1 MKDIVNRYIDRFQ
14 KNHRHF
20 RRYIIFVGVLA
31 IVTIIGVNWGLHQE
45 GISMTDEYVCG
56 YQEHQHTDDCYQ
68 NELICGQEEND
79 EHQHSEEC
87 YEKTLICTLPEH
99 THTDSCKKQV
109 GVSTIAVYT
118 SNSMNA
124 NGNVTAISGNGTKY
138 DENGNIYSSDLRI
151 DFKFSADAVLS
162 NQSYY
167 YEYPE
172 GIIIPDA
179 LLNQTYTL
187 YDSQNKKAGTYHF
200 EKTDDGKYRV
210 VIDFE
215 EGYVTIENDDITGY
229 IEFAGQ
235 IDASKADDNG
245 NIKIVGSDKVDLVI
259 PKDQITYPEDATN
272 RYDIKTEKAGS
283 YSTKDGKLV
292 YTVYVY
298 SLKGTPE
305 DIKFEDIINADG
317 LTLGTPVV
325 KITQET
331 VTRYYNNGGSYDGS
345 TTKDSKTLDVPY
357 DYSDK
362 KLTMTLPKIEKA
374 KDYTDSSN
382 ITCKDYTRYKIE
394 YTYDIKVIEGASVV
408 ANNKVTTDSK
418 KENVEVK
425 SDDTVQIKINNVHTI
440 NKSGWYDSNNGEIV
454 WTITV
459 NENNLDITGAKLTD
473 DMLSKLAEGTDVT
486 ISPSNNGYNLEKD
499 ENGKITGITFTALD
513 DGKNTNTYT
522 ITYRTK
528 ADRKW
533 DKETVTNKATFKPST
548 GDGMPSTGTVDV
560 PGGSVNKEY
569 TEAKESKDGKTAEV
583 HWKITVDVPSSLPK
597 DTVIKDDPTQD
608 QYNNSGGK
616 QYLTRQQVIK
626 WANGIYW
633 TDGDGNKVG
642 DNLDLTKLAD
652 ISFKASD
659 GHEYTWEQ
667 INSSDSND
675 LTFTVWNVKLKNDL
689 DVPKGAQK
697 LIFDYKTTAD
707 LEDADMGTTYYNNTV
722 TIGDKKVDAR
732 YGYEKSGVIKTDEN
746 GRKETTTKTNAD
758 GTLVW
763 KIKTHINKETSKLT
777 FEDNLPEGIE
787 LVSIAGRDY
796 LNNLTNIIIQDDGTI
811 NGTDGYY
818 QASGKY
824 EDNKLTLDVAPSSTG
839 NKLSNGDYTI
849 VLTCKVNKDNI
860 NNYESGKTYT
870 FKNSAT
876 VSNDEGNIGS
886 ADQSQKWTEDTS
898 HEESKVI
905 DKTGKWDN
913 NSRRVKYSISL
924 NPDGKDIVEDSE
936 ILTLK
941 DVFRYFTD
949 FYGQQDDGDGT
960 TVKYHINARLIT
972 DSVKLYQGIKKED
985 GTLEKGEEIKSWAW
999 TVEESRADYEID
1011 GGYLKYSTLVG
1022 KNLPDSTPMIL
1033 EYDYQLE
1040 TDMPNNW
1047 HSQNK
1052 LDVHNSA
1059 ELLGTTYKDDKDQN
1073 DVVWKKQESS
1083 GAVTTDIK
1091 GILYKVSQGNYGKT
1105 LPGAIFKLQKYN
1117 NEQFEDTDITYT
1129 TDRDGK
1135 ITIMYQKEDSD
1146 IQYDH
1151 NVLYRVIETSAP
1163 KDYIISDNPEENAF
1177 YFYFSSD
1184 TDTIYKLPENLNELA
1199 PKAADLSKS
1208 STTFYV
1214 ENESCNTEL
1223 TINKKWF
1230 DAQGN
1235 VEVGHSGTVRVELYQ
1250 RTSKYPPSMGNIAK
1264 ISGGI
1269 AVGMETN
1276 STKVKEF
1283 TEGNYRI
1290 GSLVKFTVTCTGTG
1304 SWVPS
1309 APTVKLNG
1317 EKIIPETTT
1326 PWDGNKVI
1334 YTYTFT
1340 LNEAENVIT
1349 GHTEGW
1355 NDKPYMEISDLDVTE
1370 PTSTDTLYNTYDI
1383 TSSDNWSK
1391 VISDLPAISIND
1403 AGERVYYTYYVKELG
1418 NSNYDVSYDNNE
1430 GINFGTITIKNKM
1443 SENPSYVLPE
1453 TGSFGEVIVVLGGL
1467 IMMIVAVIYYLK
1479 NKKIEGKGRK
1489 I

>member
-138 DENGNIYSSDLRI
+138 DENGNIYSLDLRI
-151 DFKFSADAVLS
+151 DFKFSAAAVSS

-179 LLNQTYTL
+179 LLNKTYTL
-187 YDSQNKKAGTYHF
+187 YDSQGKEAGTYSF
-200 EKTDDGKYRV
+200 EKTEDGKYRV
-210 VIDFE
+210 KIDFK

-394 YTYDIKVIEGASVV
+394 YTYDIKDIEGASVV

-533 DKETVTNKATFKPST
+533 DKATFKPST
-548 GDGMPSTGTVDV
+548 GDGITSKGTVDV
-560 PGGSVNKEY
+560 PGGGVNKKY
-569 TEAKESKDGKTAEV
+569 TEAKESKDDKTAEV
-583 HWKITVDVPSSLPK
+583 GWKITVDVPSSLPK

-608 QYNNSGGK
+608 QYGGSGGK
-616 QYLTRQQVIK
+616 QYLTHQQVIE

-1235 VEVGHSGTVRVELYQ
+1235 VEVGHSGTVRVQLYQ

-1264 ISGGI
+1264 ISGSI
-1269 AVGMETN
+1269 DVGMVGN
-1276 STKVKEF
+1276 TKEKQF

-1290 GSLVKFTVTCTGTG
+1290 GSVVKFTVTYTGDSEANT
-1304 SWVPS
+1304 PL

-1317 EKIIPETTT
+1317 EEIIPEKTT

-1340 LNEAENVIT
+1340 LNKVENIIT
-1349 GHTEGW
+1349 GNTHSW
-1355 NDKPYMEISDLDVTE
+1355 NLSTNMMISDLDVTE
-1370 PTSTDTLYNTYDI
+1370 PETDTFYGAYDI

-1453 TGSFGEVIVVLGGL
+1453 TGSFGEVIVALGGL

>member
-14 KNHRHF
+14 KNHRNF

-124 NGNVTAISGNGTKY
+124 NGNVTAISGEGTKY
-138 DENGNIYSSDLRI
+138 DENGNIYSSKLKI
-151 DFKFSADAVLS
+151 NFTFTAGAVSS

-172 GIIIPDA
+172 GIIIPDT
-179 LLNQTYTL
+179 LLNQTYAL
-187 YDSQNKKAGTYHF
+187 YDQGKKAGTYHF

-215 EGYVTIENDDITGY
+215 EGYVTTENDDITGY

-235 IDASKADDNG
+235 IDASKADDDG

-305 DIKFEDIINADG
+305 DINFEDIISAND

-357 DYSDK
+357 DYSDG
-362 KLTMTLPKIEKA
+362 KLSMTLPKIEKA

-394 YTYDIKVIEGASVV
+394 YTYDIKDIKGASVV

-425 SDDTVQIKINNVHTI
+425 SDDTVQIKINNEHTI
-440 NKSGWYDSNNGEIV
+440 SKNGSYDGSNGQIE

-459 NENNLDITGAKLTD
+459 NKNNLDITNAKLTD

-486 ISPSNNGYNLEKD
+486 ISPSNGYTLEKD

-548 GDGMPSTGTVDV
+548 GDGITSTGTVTV
-560 PGGSVNKEY
+560 PGGSVKKSF
-569 TEAKESKDGKTAEV
+569 TEAAESKDGKTAEV
-583 HWKITVDVPSSLPK
+583 GWKITVDVPSSLPK

-608 QYNNSGGK
+608 QYGGSGGK
-616 QYLTRQQVIK
+616 QYLTHQQVIE

-633 TDGDGNKVG
+633 TDGDGKKVG
-642 DNLDLTKLAD
+642 NNLDLTELAE

-659 GHEYTWEQ
+659 GKEYTWDE

-689 DVPKGAQK
+689 DVPEGAQK

-707 LEDADMGTTYYNNTV
+707 LEDADMGTTYYKNTV
-722 TIGDKKVDAR
+722 TIGDKKTDAL

-746 GRKETTTKTNAD
+746 GRKETTTKINAD

-763 KIKTHINKETSKLT
+763 KIKTHINKETGKLT

-818 QASGKY
+818 QASGTYK
-824 EDNKLTLDVAPSSTG
+824 DNKLTLDVAPSSTG

-849 VLTCKVNKDNI
+849 VLTCKVDKDKI
-860 NNYESGKTYT
+860 NNYESGKIYT

-876 VSNDEGNIGS
+876 VSNDDGNIGS

-941 DVFRYFTD
+941 DVF
-949 FYGQQDDGDGT
+949 
-960 TVKYHINARLIT
+960 KYYSIVYCLQENGGSTKEIYNVTARLIP
-972 DSVKLYQGIKKED
+972 DSVKLYQGIKQAD
-985 GTLEKGEEIKSWAW
+985 GTLKKGEEIKSWAW
-999 TVEESRADYEID
+999 TLEEKTDEYPNYG
-1011 GGYLKYSTLVG
+1011 GGYYQYSILSG
-1022 KNLPDSTPMIL
+1022 QNLPDSTAMIL
-1033 EYDYQLE
+1033 EYDYQIE
-1040 TDMPNNW
+1040 TDIPDGWRSEN
-1047 HSQNK
+1047 S
-1052 LDVHNSA
+1052 LDITNSA
-1059 ELLGTTYKDDKDQN
+1059 ELSGTAYRDDKTQN
-1073 DVVWKKQESS
+1073 DTVWKKQESS

-1117 NEQFEDTDITYT
+1117 GGQFEDTGITYT
-1129 TDRDGK
+1129 TDNGGK
-1135 ITIMYQKEDSD
+1135 ITIKYQKSNSD
-1146 IQYDH
+1146 TKYDY
-1151 NVLYRVIETSAP
+1151 NVLYRVVEKSAP
-1163 KDYIISDNPEENAF
+1163 NDYIISENPDENAF

-1184 TDTIYKLPENLNELA
+1184 TDTNYTLPSNLNELA
-1199 PKAADLSKS
+1199 PKAADLSKA

-1235 VEVGHSGTVRVELYQ
+1235 VEVGHSGTVRVELYR

-1264 ISGGI
+1264 ISGSIDNG
-1269 AVGMETN
+1269 G
-1276 STKVKEF
+1276 TKVKQF
-1283 TEGNYRI
+1283 TEENYRV
-1290 GSLVKFTVTCTGTG
+1290 GSVVKLTVTCRNKSEGT
-1304 SWVPS
+1304 VPK
-1309 APTVKLNG
+1309 APTIKLNDK
-1317 EKIIPETTT
+1317 EIVAETTT
-1326 PWDGNKVI
+1326 DGEKTI

-1340 LNEAENVIT
+1340 LVNLENVIKGYT
-1349 GHTEGW
+1349 HLW
-1355 NDKPYMEISDLDVTE
+1355 DDDQYMTISDLDVTD
-1370 PTSTDTLYNTYDI
+1370 STTEILYDTYEI

-1453 TGSFGEVIVVLGGL
+1453 TGSFGEVIVALGGL

-1479 NKKIEGKGRK
+1479 NKKVEGKGRK

>member
-1 MKDIVNRYIDRFQ
+1 M
-14 KNHRHF
+14 
-20 RRYIIFVGVLA
+20 
-31 IVTIIGVNWGLHQE
+31 
-45 GISMTDEYVCG
+45 
-56 YQEHQHTDDCYQ
+56 
-68 NELICGQEEND
+68 
-79 EHQHSEEC
+79 
-87 YEKTLICTLPEH
+87 
-99 THTDSCKKQV
+99 
-109 GVSTIAVYT
+109 
-118 SNSMNA
+118 
-124 NGNVTAISGNGTKY
+124 
-138 DENGNIYSSDLRI
+138 
-151 DFKFSADAVLS
+151 
-162 NQSYY
+162 
-167 YEYPE
+167 
-172 GIIIPDA
+172 
-179 LLNQTYTL
+179 
-187 YDSQNKKAGTYHF
+187 
-200 EKTDDGKYRV
+200 
-210 VIDFE
+210 
-215 EGYVTIENDDITGY
+215 
-229 IEFAGQ
+229 
-235 IDASKADDNG
+235 
-245 NIKIVGSDKVDLVI
+245 
-259 PKDQITYPEDATN
+259 
-272 RYDIKTEKAGS
+272 
-283 YSTKDGKLV
+283 
-292 YTVYVY
+292 
-298 SLKGTPE
+298 
-305 DIKFEDIINADG
+305 
-317 LTLGTPVV
+317 
-325 KITQET
+325 
-331 VTRYYNNGGSYDGS
+331 
-345 TTKDSKTLDVPY
+345 TLDV
-357 DYSDK
+357 
-362 KLTMTLPKIEKA
+362 T
-374 KDYTDSSN
+374 
-382 ITCKDYTRYKIE
+382 
-394 YTYDIKVIEGASVV
+394 
-408 ANNKVTTDSK
+408 
-418 KENVEVK
+418 
-425 SDDTVQIKINNVHTI
+425 
-440 NKSGWYDSNNGEIV
+440 
-454 WTITV
+454 
-459 NENNLDITGAKLTD
+459 
-473 DMLSKLAEGTDVT
+473 
-486 ISPSNNGYNLEKD
+486 
-499 ENGKITGITFTALD
+499 
-513 DGKNTNTYT
+513 
-522 ITYRTK
+522 
-528 ADRKW
+528 
-533 DKETVTNKATFKPST
+533 
-548 GDGMPSTGTVDV
+548 
-560 PGGSVNKEY
+560 
-569 TEAKESKDGKTAEV
+569 
-583 HWKITVDVPSSLPK
+583 
-597 DTVIKDDPTQD
+597 
-608 QYNNSGGK
+608 
-616 QYLTRQQVIK
+616 
-626 WANGIYW
+626 
-633 TDGDGNKVG
+633 
-642 DNLDLTKLAD
+642 
-652 ISFKASD
+652 
-659 GHEYTWEQ
+659 
-667 INSSDSND
+667 
-675 LTFTVWNVKLKNDL
+675 
-689 DVPKGAQK
+689 
-697 LIFDYKTTAD
+697 
-707 LEDADMGTTYYNNTV
+707 
-722 TIGDKKVDAR
+722 
-732 YGYEKSGVIKTDEN
+732 
-746 GRKETTTKTNAD
+746 
-758 GTLVW
+758 
-763 KIKTHINKETSKLT
+763 
-777 FEDNLPEGIE
+777 
-787 LVSIAGRDY
+787 
-796 LNNLTNIIIQDDGTI
+796 
-811 NGTDGYY
+811 
-818 QASGKY
+818 
-824 EDNKLTLDVAPSSTG
+824 PSSTG

-1235 VEVGHSGTVRVELYQ
+1235 VEVGHSGTVRVQLYQ

-1264 ISGGI
+1264 ISGSI
-1269 AVGMETN
+1269 DVGMVGN
-1276 STKVKEF
+1276 TKEKQF

-1290 GSLVKFTVTCTGTG
+1290 GSVVKFTVTYTGDSEANT
-1304 SWVPS
+1304 PL

-1317 EKIIPETTT
+1317 EEIIPEKTT

-1340 LNEAENVIT
+1340 LNKVENIIT
-1349 GHTEGW
+1349 GNTHSW
-1355 NDKPYMEISDLDVTE
+1355 NLSTNMMISDLDVTE
-1370 PTSTDTLYNTYDI
+1370 PETDTFYGAYDI

-1453 TGSFGEVIVVLGGL
+1453 TGSFGEVIVALGGL

>member
-14 KNHRHF
+14 KNHRNF

-99 THTDSCKKQV
+99 IHTDSCKKQV

-179 LLNQTYTL
+179 LLNKTYTL

-245 NIKIVGSDKVDLVI
+245 NIEIVGSDEVNLVI

-305 DIKFEDIINADG
+305 DINFEDIISADG
-317 LTLGTPVV
+317 LTLGTPDV
-325 KITQET
+325 KVTQET

-345 TTKDSKTLDVPY
+345 TTKDSKTLDVKY

-362 KLTMTLPKIEKA
+362 KLTMILPKIDKA

-394 YTYDIKVIEGASVV
+394 YTYDIKDIEGATVV
-408 ANNKVTTDSK
+408 ANNKVITDSK
-418 KENVEVK
+418 NENVEVK
-425 SDDTVQIKINNVHTI
+425 SDDTVQIKINNEHTI
-440 NKSGWYDSNNGEIV
+440 SKNGSYDGSNGQIE

-459 NENNLDITGAKLTD
+459 NKNNLDITNAKLTD

-486 ISPSNNGYNLEKD
+486 ISPSNGYTLEKD
-499 ENGKITGITFTALD
+499 ENNKITGITFTALD

-522 ITYRTK
+522 IKYKTK

-533 DKETVTNKATFKPST
+533 NDDKVTNEATFKPST
-548 GDGMPSTGTVDV
+548 GDGKTSTGTVTI
-560 PGGSVNKEY
+560 PGGSVKKSF
-569 TEAKESKDGKTAEV
+569 TEAAESKDGKTAEV
-583 HWKITVDVPSSLPK
+583 RWKITVDVPSSGISEG
-597 DTVIKDDPTQD
+597 TEIKDDPTQD
-608 QYNNSGGK
+608 QYGGSGGK
-616 QYLTRQQVIK
+616 QYFTRQQVID
-626 WANGIYW
+626 WTNGIYW

-659 GHEYTWEQ
+659 GNEYTWKQ

-675 LTFTVWNVKLKNDL
+675 LTFTVWNVKLKSDL
-689 DVPKGAQK
+689 DVPEGAQK

-707 LEDADMGTTYYNNTV
+707 LEDADMGTTYYKNTV
-722 TIGDKKVDAR
+722 TIGDKKADAL

-763 KIKTHINKETSKLT
+763 KIKTHINKETGKLT

-972 DSVKLYQGIKKED
+972 DSVKLYQGIKNAD
-985 GTLEKGEEIKSWAW
+985 GTLEKGEEIKSWTW

-1011 GGYLKYSTLVG
+1011 GGYLKYSTLIG

-1117 NEQFEDTDITYT
+1117 NGQFEDTGITYT
-1129 TDRDGK
+1129 TDNDGK

-1235 VEVGHSGTVRVELYQ
+1235 VEVGHSGTVRVELYR
-1250 RTSKYPPSMGNIAK
+1250 RTSKYPPSMGNIVK

-1290 GSLVKFTVTCTGTG
+1290 GSVVKFTVTCTGTEN
-1304 SWVPS
+1304 WVPS

-1317 EKIIPETTT
+1317 EEIIPEKTT

-1370 PTSTDTLYNTYDI
+1370 PTSTDLLYGTYDI
-1383 TSSDNWSK
+1383 TSSDSWSK
-1391 VISDLPAISIND
+1391 VISDLPAIGTNE

-1453 TGSFGEVIVVLGGL
+1453 TGSFGEVIVALGGL

>member
-99 THTDSCKKQV
+99 IHTDSCKKQV

-118 SNSMNA
+118 SNSMND
-124 NGNVTAISGNGTKY
+124 NGNVTAISGEGTKY
-138 DENGNIYSSDLRI
+138 DENSNIYSSKLKI
-151 DFKFSADAVLS
+151 NFSFTADAVSS

-179 LLNQTYTL
+179 LLNKTYTL

-245 NIKIVGSDKVDLVI
+245 NIEIFGSDEVNLVI
-259 PKDQITYPEDATN
+259 PKEQITYPEDATN
-272 RYDIKTEKAGS
+272 RYEIKTKKAGS

-292 YTVYVY
+292 YTVTV
-298 SLKGTPE
+298 SSVKGTPG
-305 DIKFEDIINADG
+305 DIDFKDIIEANG
-317 LTLGTPVV
+317 LKLSDPNV
-325 KITQET
+325 KVTQET
-331 VTRYYNNGGSYDGS
+331 ITRYYNNNGYYDAVTGS
-345 TTKDSKTLDVPY
+345 TTLDNVNY
-357 DYSDK
+357 QYENGN
-362 KLTMTLPKIEKA
+362 LTMTLPKIEVKN
-374 KDYTDSSN
+374 DENTLV
-382 ITCKDYTRYKIE
+382 YTRYTIT
-394 YTYDIKVIEGASVV
+394 YTYDVNDIEGASVL

-418 KENVEVK
+418 NENVEVK
-425 SDDTVQIKINNVHTI
+425 SDSTVEVTINNVHTI
-440 NKSGWYDSNNGEIV
+440 NKSGWYDSSNGEIE

-459 NENNLDITGAKLTD
+459 NKNNLDITNAKLTD
-473 DMLSKLAEGTDVT
+473 NMLSKLAEGTNVN
-486 ISPSNNGYNLEKD
+486 ISPSNDGYKIEKD
-499 ENGKITGITFTALD
+499 ENGKITGITFTALED
-513 DGKNTNTYT
+513 DKNTDTYT
-522 ITYRTK
+522 IKYRTK

-533 DKETVTNKATFKPST
+533 NKETVTNEAKFTPS
-548 GDGMPSTGTVDV
+548 DGKGIPGTGTVDV
-560 PGGSVNKEY
+560 PGGNVNKKY
-569 TEAKESKDGKTAEV
+569 TEATESKDGKTAEV
-583 HWKITVDVPSSLPK
+583 GWKITVDVPSSLPK

-608 QYNNSGGK
+608 QYGGSGGK
-616 QYLTRQQVIK
+616 QYLTHQQEIE

-642 DNLDLTKLAD
+642 DNLDLTNLAD

-659 GHEYTWEQ
+659 GNEYTWDE
-667 INSSDSND
+667 IKSSNSND

-689 DVPKGAQK
+689 DVPEGAQK

-722 TIGDKKVDAR
+722 TIGDKKDDAR
-732 YGYEKSGVIKTDEN
+732 YGYEKCGVIKTDEN

-763 KIKTHINKETSKLT
+763 KIKTHINKETGKLT
-777 FEDNLPEGIE
+777 FVDDLPEDIK

-818 QASGKY
+818 KVSGKY
-824 EDNKLTLDVAPSSTG
+824 EDNKVTLDVAPSSTG

-870 FKNSAT
+870 FKNSTT

-941 DVFRYFTD
+941 DVF
-949 FYGQQDDGDGT
+949 
-960 TVKYHINARLIT
+960 KYYSIVYCLQENGGSAKEIYNVTARLIP
-972 DSVKLYQGIKKED
+972 DSVKLYQGIKQAD
-985 GTLEKGEEIKSWAW
+985 GTLKKGEEIKSWAW
-999 TVEESRADYEID
+999 TLEEKTDEYPNYG
-1011 GGYLKYSTLVG
+1011 GGYYQYSILSG
-1022 KNLPDSTPMIL
+1022 QNLPDSTAMIL
-1033 EYDYQLE
+1033 EYDYQIE
-1040 TDMPNNW
+1040 TDIPDGWRSEN
-1047 HSQNK
+1047 S
-1052 LDVHNSA
+1052 LDITNSA
-1059 ELLGTTYKDDKDQN
+1059 ELSGTAYRDDKPQN
-1073 DVVWKKQESS
+1073 DTVWKKQESS

-1117 NEQFEDTDITYT
+1117 GGQFEDTGITYT
-1129 TDRDGK
+1129 TDNGGK
-1135 ITIMYQKEDSD
+1135 ITIKYQKSNSD
-1146 IQYDH
+1146 TKYDY
-1151 NVLYRVIETSAP
+1151 NVLYRVVEKSAP
-1163 KDYIISDNPEENAF
+1163 NDYIISENPDENAF

-1184 TDTIYKLPENLNELA
+1184 TDTNYTLPSNLNELA
-1199 PKAADLSKS
+1199 PKAADLSKA

-1235 VEVGHSGTVRVELYQ
+1235 VEVGHSGTVRVELYR

-1264 ISGGI
+1264 ISGSIDNG
-1269 AVGMETN
+1269 G
-1276 STKVKEF
+1276 TKVKQF
-1283 TEGNYRI
+1283 TEENYRV
-1290 GSLVKFTVTCTGTG
+1290 GSVVKLTVTCRNKSEGT
-1304 SWVPS
+1304 VPK
-1309 APTVKLNG
+1309 APTIKLNDK
-1317 EKIIPETTT
+1317 EIVAETTT
-1326 PWDGNKVI
+1326 DGEKTI

-1340 LNEAENVIT
+1340 LVNLENVIKGYT
-1349 GHTEGW
+1349 HLW
-1355 NDKPYMEISDLDVTE
+1355 DDDQYMTISDLDVTD
-1370 PTSTDTLYNTYDI
+1370 STTEILYDTYEI

-1391 VISDLPAISIND
+1391 VISDLPAISINK

-1453 TGSFGEVIVVLGGL
+1453 TGSFGEVIVALGGL

>member
-1 MKDIVNRYIDRFQ
+1 
-14 KNHRHF
+14 
-20 RRYIIFVGVLA
+20 
-31 IVTIIGVNWGLHQE
+31 
-45 GISMTDEYVCG
+45 
-56 YQEHQHTDDCYQ
+56 
-68 NELICGQEEND
+68 
-79 EHQHSEEC
+79 
-87 YEKTLICTLPEH
+87 
-99 THTDSCKKQV
+99 
-109 GVSTIAVYT
+109 
-118 SNSMNA
+118 MNA

-394 YTYDIKVIEGASVV
+394 YTYDIKDIEGASVV

-642 DNLDLTKLAD
+642 DNLDLTNLAD

-689 DVPKGAQK
+689 DVPEGAQK

-1235 VEVGHSGTVRVELYQ
+1235 VEVGHSGTVRVQLYQ

-1264 ISGGI
+1264 ISGSI
-1269 AVGMETN
+1269 DVGMVGN
-1276 STKVKEF
+1276 TKEKQF

-1290 GSLVKFTVTCTGTG
+1290 GSVVKFTVTYTGDSEANT
-1304 SWVPS
+1304 PL

-1317 EKIIPETTT
+1317 EEIIPEKTT

-1340 LNEAENVIT
+1340 LNKVENIIT
-1349 GHTEGW
+1349 GNTHSW
-1355 NDKPYMEISDLDVTE
+1355 NLSTNMMISDLDVTE
-1370 PTSTDTLYNTYDI
+1370 PETDTFYGAYDI

-1453 TGSFGEVIVVLGGL
+1453 TGSFGEVIVALGGL

>member
-14 KNHRHF
+14 KNHRNF

-31 IVTIIGVNWGLHQE
+31 IITIIGVNWGLHQE
-45 GISMTDEYVCG
+45 GISMTDEYICG

-87 YEKTLICTLPEH
+87 YEKTLVCTLPEH
-99 THTDSCKKQV
+99 IHTDSCKKQV

-118 SNSMNA
+118 SNSMND
-124 NGNVTAISGNGTKY
+124 NKNVTKISGNGTKY

-151 DFKFSADAVLS
+151 DFKFSAEAVSS

-179 LLNQTYTL
+179 LLNKTYTL
-187 YDSQNKKAGTYHF
+187 YDSQGKEAGTYSF

-210 VIDFE
+210 KIDFKDD
-215 EGYVTIENDDITGY
+215 YVTAESGDITGY
-229 IEFAGQ
+229 IQFAGQ

-245 NIKIVGSDKVDLVI
+245 NIEVVGSDEVNLVI
-259 PKDQITYPEDATN
+259 PKDEISYPEDATN

-305 DIKFEDIINADG
+305 DINFEDIINADG
-317 LTLGTPVV
+317 LTLGTPDV
-325 KITQET
+325 KVTQET

-345 TTKDSKTLDVPY
+345 TTKDSKTLDVKY
-357 DYSDK
+357 DYSDG
-362 KLTMTLPKIEKA
+362 KLSMTLPKIEKA

-394 YTYDIKVIEGASVV
+394 YTYDIKDIEGASVL

-418 KENVEVK
+418 NENVEVK
-425 SDDTVQIKINNVHTI
+425 SDDTVQVKINNEHTI
-440 NKSGWYDSNNGEIV
+440 SKNGSYDGSNGQIE

-459 NENNLDITGAKLTD
+459 NKNNLDITNAKLTD
-473 DMLSKLAEGTDVT
+473 DMLSKLAEGTDVI
-486 ISPSNNGYNLEKD
+486 ISPSNGYTLEKD
-499 ENGKITGITFTALD
+499 ENGKITGITFTALE

-522 ITYRTK
+522 IKYKTK

-533 DKETVTNKATFKPST
+533 NDEKITNEATFKPST
-548 GDGMPSTGTVDV
+548 GDGKTSTGTVTI
-560 PGGSVNKEY
+560 PGGNVKKSF
-569 TEAKESKDGKTAEV
+569 TEATESKDGKTAEV
-583 HWKITVDVPSSLPK
+583 RWKITVDVPSSGISEG
-597 DTVIKDDPTQD
+597 TEIKDDPTQD
-608 QYNNSGGK
+608 QYGGSGGK
-616 QYLTRQQVIK
+616 QYLTRQQVID

-642 DNLDLTKLAD
+642 GNLDLTKLAD

-659 GHEYTWEQ
+659 GKEYTWDE
-667 INSSDSND
+667 IKSSDSND

-707 LEDADMGTTYYNNTV
+707 LEDADMGTTYYKNTV
-722 TIGDKKVDAR
+722 TIGNKKADAL

-746 GRKETTTKTNAD
+746 GRTETTKKTNAD

-763 KIKTHINKETSKLT
+763 KIKTHINKETGKLT

-787 LVSIAGRDY
+787 LVSIAGGDY
-796 LNNLTNIIIQDDGTI
+796 LNNLTNIIIEDNGTI
-811 NGTDGYY
+811 NGTSGSY
-818 QASGKY
+818 QVTGTY
-824 EDNKLTLDVAPSSTG
+824 ENNKVTLGVTLSTG
-839 NKLSNGDYTI
+839 KQLSKGDYTFI
-849 VLTCKVNKDNI
+849 LTCKVNKEKVKD
-860 NNYESGKTYT
+860 YESGKTYI

-886 ADQSQKWTEDTS
+886 ADQSQEWTEDTS
-898 HEESKVI
+898 HDESKVI

-941 DVFRYFTD
+941 DVFTYFTD

-985 GTLEKGEEIKSWAW
+985 GTLEKGEEIKSWTW
-999 TVEESRADYEID
+999 TVEETRADYEID

-1047 HSQNK
+1047 HSQYQ
-1052 LDVHNSA
+1052 LDIQNSA
-1059 ELLGTTYKDDKDQN
+1059 ELLGTTYKDDKRQN

-1117 NEQFEDTDITYT
+1117 NGQFEDTGITYT
-1129 TDRDGK
+1129 TDNDGK

-1146 IQYDH
+1146 IKYDH
-1151 NVLYRVIETSAP
+1151 NVLYRVVETSAP

-1199 PKAADLSKS
+1199 PKAADLSKA

-1250 RTSKYPPSMGNIAK
+1250 RTSEYPPSMGNIAK

-1290 GSLVKFTVTCTGTG
+1290 GSIVKFTVTCTGIEN
-1304 SWVPS
+1304 WVPS

-1317 EKIIPETTT
+1317 EEIIPETTT

-1370 PTSTDTLYNTYDI
+1370 PTSTDTLYGTYDI
-1383 TSSDNWSK
+1383 TSSDSWSK
-1391 VISDLPAISIND
+1391 VISDLPAIGTNE

-1453 TGSFGEVIVVLGGL
+1453 TGSFGEVIVALGGL

>member
-1 MKDIVNRYIDRFQ
+1 MKMVKLQ
-14 KNHRHF
+14 
-20 RRYIIFVGVLA
+20 VLH
-31 IVTIIGVNWGLHQE
+31 L
-45 GISMTDEYVCG
+45 
-56 YQEHQHTDDCYQ
+56 
-68 NELICGQEEND
+68 
-79 EHQHSEEC
+79 
-87 YEKTLICTLPEH
+87 
-99 THTDSCKKQV
+99 
-109 GVSTIAVYT
+109 
-118 SNSMNA
+118 
-124 NGNVTAISGNGTKY
+124 
-138 DENGNIYSSDLRI
+138 
-151 DFKFSADAVLS
+151 
-162 NQSYY
+162 
-167 YEYPE
+167 
-172 GIIIPDA
+172 
-179 LLNQTYTL
+179 
-187 YDSQNKKAGTYHF
+187 
-200 EKTDDGKYRV
+200 
-210 VIDFE
+210 
-215 EGYVTIENDDITGY
+215 
-229 IEFAGQ
+229 
-235 IDASKADDNG
+235 
-245 NIKIVGSDKVDLVI
+245 
-259 PKDQITYPEDATN
+259 
-272 RYDIKTEKAGS
+272 
-283 YSTKDGKLV
+283 
-292 YTVYVY
+292 
-298 SLKGTPE
+298 
-305 DIKFEDIINADG
+305 
-317 LTLGTPVV
+317 
-325 KITQET
+325 
-331 VTRYYNNGGSYDGS
+331 
-345 TTKDSKTLDVPY
+345 
-357 DYSDK
+357 
-362 KLTMTLPKIEKA
+362 
-374 KDYTDSSN
+374 
-382 ITCKDYTRYKIE
+382 
-394 YTYDIKVIEGASVV
+394 
-408 ANNKVTTDSK
+408 
-418 KENVEVK
+418 
-425 SDDTVQIKINNVHTI
+425 HTI

-642 DNLDLTKLAD
+642 DNLDLTNLAD

-659 GHEYTWEQ
+659 GTEYTWDE
-667 INSSDSND
+667 IKRNNSND

-689 DVPKGAQK
+689 DVPEGAQK

-707 LEDADMGTTYYNNTV
+707 LEDADMGTTYYKNTV
-722 TIGDKKVDAR
+722 TIGDKKDDAL

-763 KIKTHINKETSKLT
+763 KIKTHINKETGKLT
-777 FEDNLPEGIE
+777 FVDDLPEGIE

-811 NGTDGYY
+811 NGTNGYY
-818 QASGKY
+818 KVSGKY
-824 EDNKLTLDVAPSSTG
+824 EDNKVTLDVTPSSTG

-1235 VEVGHSGTVRVELYQ
+1235 VEVGHSGTVRVQLYQ

-1264 ISGGI
+1264 ISGSI
-1269 AVGMETN
+1269 DVGMVGN
-1276 STKVKEF
+1276 TKEKQF

-1290 GSLVKFTVTCTGTG
+1290 GSVVKFTVTYTGDSEANT
-1304 SWVPS
+1304 PL

-1317 EKIIPETTT
+1317 EEIIPEKTT

-1340 LNEAENVIT
+1340 LNKVENIIT
-1349 GHTEGW
+1349 GNTHSW
-1355 NDKPYMEISDLDVTE
+1355 NLSTNMMISDLDVTE
-1370 PTSTDTLYNTYDI
+1370 PETDTFYGAYDI

-1453 TGSFGEVIVVLGGL
+1453 TGSFGEVIVALGGL

>member
-14 KNHRHF
+14 KNHRNF

-31 IVTIIGVNWGLHQE
+31 IITIIGVNWGLHQE
-45 GISMTDEYVCG
+45 GISMTDEYICG

-87 YEKTLICTLPEH
+87 YEKTLVCTLPEH
-99 THTDSCKKQV
+99 IHTDSCKKQV

-118 SNSMNA
+118 SNSMND
-124 NGNVTAISGNGTKY
+124 NKNVTKISGNGTKY

-151 DFKFSADAVLS
+151 DFKFSAEAVSS

-179 LLNQTYTL
+179 LLNKTYTL
-187 YDSQNKKAGTYHF
+187 YDSQGKEAGTYSF
-200 EKTDDGKYRV
+200 EKTDDSKYHV

-215 EGYVTIENDDITGY
+215 EGYVTAESDDITGY
-229 IEFAGQ
+229 IQFAGQ

-245 NIKIVGSDKVDLVI
+245 NIEIVGSDEVNLVI

-272 RYDIKTEKAGS
+272 RYEIKTEKAGS

-305 DIKFEDIINADG
+305 DINFEDIINADG
-317 LTLGTPVV
+317 LTLGTPDV
-325 KITQET
+325 KVTKET

-345 TTKDSKTLDVPY
+345 TTKDSTTLDVKY
-357 DYSDK
+357 DYSDG
-362 KLTMTLPKIEKA
+362 KLSMTLPKIDEA

-394 YTYDIKVIEGASVV
+394 YTYDIKDIEGASVV

-418 KENVEVK
+418 NENVEVK
-425 SDDTVQIKINNVHTI
+425 SDSTAEVTINNVHTI
-440 NKSGWYDSNNGEIV
+440 NKSGWYDSSNGEIE

-459 NENNLDITGAKLTD
+459 NKNNLNITGAKLTD

-486 ISPSNNGYNLEKD
+486 ISPSKGYTFEKD
-499 ENGKITGITFTALD
+499 ENGKITGITFTALE
-513 DGKNTNTYT
+513 DGKNTDTYT
-522 ITYRTK
+522 IKYRTK

-548 GDGMPSTGTVDV
+548 GDGITSTGTVDV

-569 TEAKESKDGKTAEV
+569 TEATKSKDGKTVEV

-597 DTVIKDDPTQD
+597 DTIIKDDPTQD
-608 QYNNSGGK
+608 QYGNSGGK

-633 TDGDGNKVG
+633 TDGDGNRVE

-659 GHEYTWEQ
+659 GNEYTWEQ
-667 INSSDSND
+667 INSSDNKN
-675 LTFTVWNVKLKNDL
+675 LTFTVWNVKLKNNL

-707 LEDADMGTTYYNNTV
+707 LEDANIGTIYYRNTV
-722 TIGDKKVDAR
+722 TVGDKTASSDYK
-732 YGYEKSGVIKTDEN
+732 YEKCGVSKTDEN
-746 GRKETTTKTNAD
+746 GRTETTKKTNAD

-763 KIKTHINKETSKLT
+763 QIKTHINKETGKLT
-777 FEDNLPEGIE
+777 FEDNLPNGIE

-818 QASGKY
+818 KVSGTYK
-824 EDNKLTLDVAPSSTG
+824 DNKLTLDVAPSSTG

-849 VLTCKVNKDNI
+849 VLTCKVNKDKI

-876 VSNDEGNIGS
+876 VSNDDGTIGS

-898 HEESKVI
+898 HAESKVI

-941 DVFRYFTD
+941 DVFKYCSTIHGRYGED
-949 FYGQQDDGDGT
+949 WNT
-960 TVKYHINARLIT
+960 TTKYNVTARLIP
-972 DSVKLYQGIKKED
+972 DSVKLYQGIKQAD
-985 GTLEKGEEIKSWAW
+985 GTLKKGEEIKSWAW
-999 TVEESRADYEID
+999 TVEETTNEYGEYD
-1011 GGYLKYSTLVG
+1011 KYSTLIG
-1022 KNLPDSTPMIL
+1022 ENIPDNTPLIL
-1033 EYDYQLE
+1033 EYDYQIE
-1040 TDMPNNW
+1040 TDIPDGWQSNYPLKV
-1047 HSQNK
+1047 S
-1052 LDVHNSA
+1052 NSA
-1059 ELLGTTYKDDKDQN
+1059 SLEGTAYKDDKTQN
-1073 DVVWKKQESS
+1073 DTEWKKQESS
-1083 GAVTTDIK
+1083 GAVTTDIR

-1105 LPGAIFKLQKYN
+1105 LPGATFKLQKYN
-1117 NEQFEDTDITYT
+1117 QGQFEDTDITYT
-1129 TDRDGK
+1129 TDKYGK
-1135 ITIMYQKEDSD
+1135 ITIKYQKSDSD
-1146 IQYDH
+1146 TKYDY
-1151 NVLYRVIETSAP
+1151 NVLYRVVEETAPNGYLKSAH
-1163 KDYIISDNPEENAF
+1163 PEENAF

-1184 TDTIYKLPENLNELA
+1184 TDTNYTLPENLNELA

-1250 RTSKYPPSMGNIAK
+1250 RTSKYPPSIGNIAK
-1264 ISGGI
+1264 ISGSI
-1269 AVGMETN
+1269 DVGMVGN
-1276 STKVKEF
+1276 TKEKQF

-1290 GSLVKFTVTCTGTG
+1290 GSVVKFTVTCTGD
-1304 SWVPS
+1304 SEASAPL
-1309 APTVKLNG
+1309 APTVMLNGTEINPEKTLCDG
-1317 EKIIPETTT
+1317 EKI
-1326 PWDGNKVI
+1326 I

-1340 LNEAENVIT
+1340 LNDTENIIT
-1349 GHTEGW
+1349 GHTHSW
-1355 NDKPYMEISDLDVTE
+1355 NLSTNMMISDLDVTE
-1370 PTSTDTLYNTYDI
+1370 PTSTDTLYGTYDI
-1383 TSSDNWSK
+1383 TSSDSWSK
-1391 VISDLPAISIND
+1391 VISDLPAISINEV
-1403 AGERVYYTYYVKELG
+1403 GERVYYTYYVKELG

-1453 TGSFGEVIVVLGGL
+1453 TGSFGEVIVALGGL

>member
-1 MKDIVNRYIDRFQ
+1 
-14 KNHRHF
+14 
-20 RRYIIFVGVLA
+20 
-31 IVTIIGVNWGLHQE
+31 
-45 GISMTDEYVCG
+45 
-56 YQEHQHTDDCYQ
+56 
-68 NELICGQEEND
+68 
-79 EHQHSEEC
+79 
-87 YEKTLICTLPEH
+87 
-99 THTDSCKKQV
+99 
-109 GVSTIAVYT
+109 
-118 SNSMNA
+118 
-124 NGNVTAISGNGTKY
+124 
-138 DENGNIYSSDLRI
+138 
-151 DFKFSADAVLS
+151 
-162 NQSYY
+162 
-167 YEYPE
+167 
-172 GIIIPDA
+172 
-179 LLNQTYTL
+179 
-187 YDSQNKKAGTYHF
+187 
-200 EKTDDGKYRV
+200 
-210 VIDFE
+210 
-215 EGYVTIENDDITGY
+215 
-229 IEFAGQ
+229 
-235 IDASKADDNG
+235 
-245 NIKIVGSDKVDLVI
+245 
-259 PKDQITYPEDATN
+259 
-272 RYDIKTEKAGS
+272 
-283 YSTKDGKLV
+283 
-292 YTVYVY
+292 
-298 SLKGTPE
+298 
-305 DIKFEDIINADG
+305 
-317 LTLGTPVV
+317 
-325 KITQET
+325 
-331 VTRYYNNGGSYDGS
+331 
-345 TTKDSKTLDVPY
+345 
-357 DYSDK
+357 
-362 KLTMTLPKIEKA
+362 
-374 KDYTDSSN
+374 
-382 ITCKDYTRYKIE
+382 
-394 YTYDIKVIEGASVV
+394 
-408 ANNKVTTDSK
+408 
-418 KENVEVK
+418 
-425 SDDTVQIKINNVHTI
+425 
-440 NKSGWYDSNNGEIV
+440 
-454 WTITV
+454 
-459 NENNLDITGAKLTD
+459 
-473 DMLSKLAEGTDVT
+473 MLSKLAEGTDVT

-642 DNLDLTKLAD
+642 DNLDLTNLAD

-659 GHEYTWEQ
+659 GTEYTWDE
-667 INSSDSND
+667 IKRNNSND

-689 DVPKGAQK
+689 DVPEGAQK

-707 LEDADMGTTYYNNTV
+707 LEDADMGTTYYKNTV
-722 TIGDKKVDAR
+722 TIGDKKDDAL

-763 KIKTHINKETSKLT
+763 KIKTHINKETGKLT
-777 FEDNLPEGIE
+777 FVDDLPEGIE

-811 NGTDGYY
+811 NGTNGYY
-818 QASGKY
+818 KVSGKY
-824 EDNKLTLDVAPSSTG
+824 EDNKVTLDVTPSSTG

-1235 VEVGHSGTVRVELYQ
+1235 VEVGHSGTVRVQLYQ

-1264 ISGGI
+1264 ISGSI
-1269 AVGMETN
+1269 DVGMVGN
-1276 STKVKEF
+1276 TKEKQF

-1290 GSLVKFTVTCTGTG
+1290 GSVVKFTVTYTGDSEANT
-1304 SWVPS
+1304 PL

-1317 EKIIPETTT
+1317 EEIIPEKTT

-1340 LNEAENVIT
+1340 LNKVENIIT
-1349 GHTEGW
+1349 GNTHSW
-1355 NDKPYMEISDLDVTE
+1355 NLSTNMMISDLDVTE
-1370 PTSTDTLYNTYDI
+1370 PETDTFYGAYDI

-1453 TGSFGEVIVVLGGL
+1453 TGSFGEVIVALGGL

>member
-1 MKDIVNRYIDRFQ
+1 M
-14 KNHRHF
+14 
-20 RRYIIFVGVLA
+20 
-31 IVTIIGVNWGLHQE
+31 
-45 GISMTDEYVCG
+45 
-56 YQEHQHTDDCYQ
+56 
-68 NELICGQEEND
+68 
-79 EHQHSEEC
+79 
-87 YEKTLICTLPEH
+87 
-99 THTDSCKKQV
+99 
-109 GVSTIAVYT
+109 
-118 SNSMNA
+118 
-124 NGNVTAISGNGTKY
+124 
-138 DENGNIYSSDLRI
+138 
-151 DFKFSADAVLS
+151 
-162 NQSYY
+162 
-167 YEYPE
+167 
-172 GIIIPDA
+172 
-179 LLNQTYTL
+179 
-187 YDSQNKKAGTYHF
+187 
-200 EKTDDGKYRV
+200 
-210 VIDFE
+210 
-215 EGYVTIENDDITGY
+215 
-229 IEFAGQ
+229 
-235 IDASKADDNG
+235 
-245 NIKIVGSDKVDLVI
+245 
-259 PKDQITYPEDATN
+259 
-272 RYDIKTEKAGS
+272 
-283 YSTKDGKLV
+283 
-292 YTVYVY
+292 
-298 SLKGTPE
+298 
-305 DIKFEDIINADG
+305 
-317 LTLGTPVV
+317 
-325 KITQET
+325 
-331 VTRYYNNGGSYDGS
+331 
-345 TTKDSKTLDVPY
+345 
-357 DYSDK
+357 
-362 KLTMTLPKIEKA
+362 
-374 KDYTDSSN
+374 
-382 ITCKDYTRYKIE
+382 
-394 YTYDIKVIEGASVV
+394 
-408 ANNKVTTDSK
+408 
-418 KENVEVK
+418 
-425 SDDTVQIKINNVHTI
+425 
-440 NKSGWYDSNNGEIV
+440 
-454 WTITV
+454 
-459 NENNLDITGAKLTD
+459 
-473 DMLSKLAEGTDVT
+473 
-486 ISPSNNGYNLEKD
+486 
-499 ENGKITGITFTALD
+499 
-513 DGKNTNTYT
+513 
-522 ITYRTK
+522 
-528 ADRKW
+528 
-533 DKETVTNKATFKPST
+533 
-548 GDGMPSTGTVDV
+548 
-560 PGGSVNKEY
+560 
-569 TEAKESKDGKTAEV
+569 
-583 HWKITVDVPSSLPK
+583 
-597 DTVIKDDPTQD
+597 
-608 QYNNSGGK
+608 
-616 QYLTRQQVIK
+616 
-626 WANGIYW
+626 
-633 TDGDGNKVG
+633 
-642 DNLDLTKLAD
+642 
-652 ISFKASD
+652 
-659 GHEYTWEQ
+659 
-667 INSSDSND
+667 
-675 LTFTVWNVKLKNDL
+675 
-689 DVPKGAQK
+689 
-697 LIFDYKTTAD
+697 
-707 LEDADMGTTYYNNTV
+707 
-722 TIGDKKVDAR
+722 
-732 YGYEKSGVIKTDEN
+732 
-746 GRKETTTKTNAD
+746 
-758 GTLVW
+758 
-763 KIKTHINKETSKLT
+763 
-777 FEDNLPEGIE
+777 
-787 LVSIAGRDY
+787 VSIAGRDY

-811 NGTDGYY
+811 NGTNGYY
-818 QASGKY
+818 KVSGKY
-824 EDNKLTLDVAPSSTG
+824 EDNKVTLDVTPSSTG

-1235 VEVGHSGTVRVELYQ
+1235 VEVGHSGTVRVQLYQ

-1264 ISGGI
+1264 ISGSI
-1269 AVGMETN
+1269 DVGMVGN
-1276 STKVKEF
+1276 TKEKQF

-1290 GSLVKFTVTCTGTG
+1290 GSVVKFTVTYTGDSEANT
-1304 SWVPS
+1304 PL

-1317 EKIIPETTT
+1317 EEIIPEKTT

-1340 LNEAENVIT
+1340 LNKVENIIT
-1349 GHTEGW
+1349 GNTHSW
-1355 NDKPYMEISDLDVTE
+1355 NLSTNMMISDLDVTE
-1370 PTSTDTLYNTYDI
+1370 PETDTFYGAYDI

-1453 TGSFGEVIVVLGGL
+1453 TGSFGEVIVALGGL